1 MVKAL
6 SSAKY
11 VVIIAVV
18 CLLIAAVATFAWG
31 ALSTAQF
38 LFALVSTAGQGSNLL
53 GQLIELVDIFL
64 IGTVLLIISFG
75 LYELFV
81 SKLDLPEWLVIDD
94 LTKLKNKLTEIIVLI
109 LAIKFVRYFLES
121 KNAQD
126 TLLTALAV
134 TAVASALIAFNY
146 LRVRE
151 K

>member
-1 MVKAL
+1 MAKAL

-11 VVIIAVV
+11 VVVIAVI

-31 ALSTAQF
+31 ALSTLQF
-38 LFALVSTAGQGSNLL
+38 LIALISTAGSDSDLL

-75 LYELFV
+75 LYELFI
-81 SKLDLPEWLVIDD
+81 SKLDLPDWLVIDD

-126 TLLTALAV
+126 TLFTGLAV
-134 TAVASALIAFNY
+134 AVVASALIAFNY
-146 LRVRE
+146 VRVKE